1 MQTVAHLFLFLL
13 KWHSPV
19 DILIIVQV
27 LDLAIMTFFAYY
39 LFENLE
45 TKHWLIFF
53 ICSRL
58 FWPNLLRA
66 RLLRRRRLRLSKG
79 LARGQLR
86 SAWSRSSTMP
96 SGLFRPRR
104 LWSRHPEVRLQGT
117 VDWTWL
123 LQRSVHR
130 TLTIVSPIVRSLNKP
145 CLEPSA
151 LIAANT

>member
-1 MQTVAHLFLFLL
+1 MQGSFVSFPT
-13 KWHSPV
+13 K
-19 DILIIVQV
+19 
-27 LDLAIMTFFAYY
+27 MTFSCWYFNHRSSFRSRNNDFFRV
-39 LFENLE
+39 LFVRKFGDE
-45 TKHWLIFF
+45 TLTNFF
-53 ICSRL
+53 ICSWL